1 MKILKIISVFTVIST
16 LFFCCSATNTKT
28 MQKMQKNPPFKIISS
43 EVTDWVGG
51 QPGVRG
57 IKVSIKVDN
66 KDIKLDS
73 IYFRNQKAA
82 LELVANSNPP
92 EYISVF
98 ITSSRGIN
106 DFIIDKDATKEFG
119 NKSKS
124 VQEKIPFKLQNN
136 EAIVSYQKQ
145 SKFFFYKI
153 KNLK

>member
-1 MKILKIISVFTVIST
+1 MKILKMISVFAIIST

-28 MQKMQKNPPFKIISS
+28 MQKFQKNPPFKIISS
-43 EVTDWVGG
+43 EVTNWVGG

-66 KDIKLDS
+66 NDIKLDS
-73 IYFRNQKAA
+73 LYFRNQKTA
-82 LELVANSNPP
+82 LELVANSNPS
-92 EYISVF
+92 EYIGIF
-98 ITSSRGIN
+98 ITSSRDVN

-119 NKSKS
+119 NKSKL
-124 VQEKIPFKLQNN
+124 VQEKIPFKLQDN
-136 EAIVSYQKQ
+136 EAVVSYQEQ